1 MGNEIVALRMMNYV
15 YPFLDIAFLIFFCIL
30 LAVNKKQRVLTF
42 GLLGGILYFI
52 VDYGIFHL
60 ALGSRYIENAN
71 LFWVLLWMSMSY
83 GLTNFAWIWLW
94 FERDKNLFGYSLLII
109 CWWIT
114 CPLMAQSFGA
124 ETPVFTIWRTTNS
137 YHGVMAL
144 ILFVSYAFL
153 IVWNMNVSKEKKI
166 NIPWLLAIGIL
177 VQFAWEFSLL
187 ITGIRSVGM
196 DAFSTIQTIVINSL
210 VETNLGIPGMYFIFL
225 GVNKWLDNRN
235 KKKTVSVS
243 PAIEP

>member
-1 MGNEIVALRMMNYV
+1 MGNEIIALRMMNYV
-15 YPFLDIAFLIFFCIL
+15 YPLLDTIFLLFFCIIL
-30 LAVNKKQRVLTF
+30 ILNKKNRALVF
-42 GLLGGILYFI
+42 GLLGGILYFA

-60 ALGSRYIENAN
+60 ALGTRYIENAN
-71 LFWVLLWMSMSY
+71 LLWVLLWMSMSY

-109 CWWIT
+109 CWWIA

-124 ETPVFTIWRTTNS
+124 ESPVFTIWRTTTS

-153 IVWNMNVSKEKKI
+153 VVWNLFSDKSKKI

-187 ITGIRSVGM
+187 ITGIRSVGLN
-196 DAFSTIQTIVINSL
+196 AFSTIQTIIINSL
-210 VETNLGIPGMYFIFL
+210 VETNMGIPSMYFIFL
-225 GVNKWLDNRN
+225 GVNRWLD
-235 KKKTVSVS
+235 KKKK
-243 PAIEP
+243 PIEILN